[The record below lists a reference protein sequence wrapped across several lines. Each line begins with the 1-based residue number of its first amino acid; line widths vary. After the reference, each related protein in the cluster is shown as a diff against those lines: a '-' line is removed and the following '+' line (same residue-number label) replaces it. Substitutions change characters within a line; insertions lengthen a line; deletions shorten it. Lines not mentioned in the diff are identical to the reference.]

1 MGFLLHVKEGAQKMT
16 RDDSSDPGTEFLEV
30 TWHSR
35 LRLYQAALTFESGQV
50 FWFYGCPR

>member
-1 MGFLLHVKEGAQKMT
+1 MT